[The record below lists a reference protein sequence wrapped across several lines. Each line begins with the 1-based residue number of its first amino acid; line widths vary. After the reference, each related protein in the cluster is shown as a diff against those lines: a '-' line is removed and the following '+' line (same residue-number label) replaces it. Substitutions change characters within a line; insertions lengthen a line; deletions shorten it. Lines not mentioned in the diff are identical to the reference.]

1 MNPLLGFALGQTL
14 QERFRLIAK
23 VAVIKN
29 ATHGGFLTYMQ
40 FNIIIIL
47 THFNLI

>member
-1 MNPLLGFALGQTL
+1 MNPLLNFALGQSL

-23 VAVIKN
+23 IAVIKN
-29 ATHGGFLTYMQ
+29 ATHGGILTYMQ

-47 THFNLI
+47 THFIVI